1 MTSPIQ
7 PDKTYGV
14 LHTESFFSFL
24 GFAKKIGSNETQKID
39 VYLDDKLIDTIEA
52 NKFIEKIDDMY
63 DVENQAFSYNLPT
76 EYIGKKATISFKNND
91 SQDELLNSPYTLI
104 DKNHESFNEARF
116 IHSLNEPISEDLKNM
131 YKSNSVGFLATKENL
146 EDDEFVEY
154 INQIMNDFPAYKFVA
169 LYIDKNLT
177 KEIKNKFGNN
187 SLELIELKDKK
198 DIFANLE
205 VYLSNYQKNLQSRI
219 ENSIIYYLINN
230 ATNIIGI
237 GLLLNFNMTLKKF
250 EEDNQIYFAKL
261 LNSLDLLGF
270 DNDDIKKY
278 GSSFYEIYFKKNSER
293 YNINIDFDINETM
306 KKGYVYYNLK
316 LGQNNHDFFAYAIDN
331 QKKRDSLQ
339 SKS

>member
-7 PDKTYGV
+7 PNKTYGV

-24 GFAKKIGSNETQKID
+24 GFAKKIGSSEIQKID

-63 DVENQAFSYNLPT
+63 DVENQAFSYNLPI
-76 EYIGKKATISFKNND
+76 EYIGKKATISFKNHD
-91 SQDELLNSPYTLI
+91 SQENLLNSPYILI
-104 DKNHESFNEARF
+104 DKNHEKFSEARF
-116 IHSLNEPISEDLKNM
+116 LHSLNEPISEELKNM
-131 YKSNSVGFLATKENL
+131 YKPNSIGFLATKENL
-146 EDDEFVEY
+146 EDVEFVEY
-154 INQIMNDFPAYKFVA
+154 INQIMNDFPEYDFKA
-169 LYIDKNLT
+169 LYFDKNLV
-177 KEIKNKFGNN
+177 KEIKEKFRN
-187 SLELIELKDKK
+187 SNLGLLELKDIK
-198 DIFANLE
+198 DIFGNLE
-205 VYLSNYQKNLQSRI
+205 VYLSNYQKNLQNRGESG
-219 ENSIIYYLINN
+219 IIYYLINN
-230 ATNIIGI
+230 VTNIIGI

-250 EEDNQIYFAKL
+250 QEDNQIYFGKL
-261 LNSLDLLGF
+261 LNNLEFLGF

-316 LGQNNHDFFAYAIDN
+316 LGQNNHDFFAYAVDN

>member
-250 EEDNQIYFAKL
+250 EEDNQIYFGKL

>member
-76 EYIGKKATISFKNND
+76 EYIGKKATISFKNHD

-250 EEDNQIYFAKL
+250 EEDNQIYFGKL

>member
-14 LHTESFFSFL
+14 LHIESFFSFL

-76 EYIGKKATISFKNND
+76 EYIGKKATISFKNHD

-131 YKSNSVGFLATKENL
+131 YKSNSIGFLATKENL

-250 EEDNQIYFAKL
+250 EEDNQIYFGKL

>member
-1 MTSPIQ
+1 MTRPIQ
-7 PDKTYGV
+7 TGKTYGV

-76 EYIGKKATISFKNND
+76 EYIGKKATISFKNHD

-131 YKSNSVGFLATKENL
+131 YKSNSIGFLATKENL

-250 EEDNQIYFAKL
+250 EEDNQIYFGKL

>member
-7 PDKTYGV
+7 IGKTYGV
-14 LHTESFFSFL
+14 LHTDSFFSFL
-24 GFAKKIGSNETQKID
+24 GFAKKIGSDETQKID
-39 VYLDDKLIDTIEA
+39 VYMNDKLIDTIEA

-63 DVENQAFSYNLPT
+63 DVENQAFSYNLPI
-76 EYIGKKATISFKNND
+76 EYIGKKATISFKNHD

-116 IHSLNEPISEDLKNM
+116 IHSLNEPISEELKNM
-131 YKSNSVGFLATKENL
+131 YKSNSIGFLATKENL

-250 EEDNQIYFAKL
+250 EEDNQIYFGKL